1 LKKNIILFLFSI
13 IPFIVFAQTESSNAV
28 MGIENGVVFGYNL
41 GSVSPGGLGS
51 GNFVSLNLT
60 VSKNVETSFTYINGD
75 GVSGN
80 FPSYNLLGISYL
92 FNSKLGLN
100 ISVGQKT
107 VPAIV
112 AVAGTGIYYSIFEK
126 VFDNTIN
133 TDFKFKLNY
142 LYDFTSGVNA
152 GVLCFSLSASIGI

>member
-1 LKKNIILFLFSI
+1 
-13 IPFIVFAQTESSNAV
+13 
-28 MGIENGVVFGYNL
+28 MGIENGVIFGYNL
-41 GSVSPGGLGS
+41 GTSNIGS

-75 GVSGN
+75 GVN
-80 FPSYNLLGISYL
+80 FYNYNLLGISYL
-92 FNSKLGLN
+92 FSSKLGLN

-107 VPAIV
+107 LPAPAA
-112 AVAGTGIYYSIFEK
+112 AVAGTGIYYAIFEK

-142 LYDFTSGVNA
+142 LYDFTNGVEA
-152 GVLCFSLSASIGI
+152 GVLSFSLSGSIGI